1 MKQYTVTGMSC
12 AASASAASASPRA
25 CCMRS
30 NPCTP
35 TRSAPSCRRM
45 ISQDCIPPL
54 PAVCSRPKRS
64 AIPPSA
70 RPHRVYGVWSGI
82 RTSRRRQ
89 NQKMNCRKMKRAPK
103 REFRCSFV
111 IILCDTHCL
120 AMVHAVYTVRQ
131 GRTPGHLP
139 LPFGQFTLPH
149 PAVKIID
156 NRNP

>member
-25 CCMRS
+25 CCTRS

-35 TRSAPSCRRM
+35 TRSAPSCKRM

-54 PAVCSRPKRS
+54 PAVCSRLKRS

-82 RTSRRRQ
+82 RTSQRRQ

-120 AMVHAVYTVRQ
+120 EKEMGAHCAPLRQKKSSAV
-131 GRTPGHLP
+131 P
-139 LPFGQFTLPH
+139 LFE
-149 PAVKIID
+149 AVAGLRSAPD
-156 NRNP
+156 

>member
-25 CCMRS
+25 CCTRS
-30 NPCTP
+30 SPCTP

-64 AIPPSA
+64 AIPSSA

-89 NQKMNCRKMKRAPK
+89 NQKMNSQKMKKTPK
-103 REFRCSFV
+103 RKFRCFFV
-111 IILCDTHCL
+111 AIVCHVHCL
-120 AMVHAVYTVRQ
+120 SIVQMIYTVRR
-131 GRTPGHLP
+131 GRPPGHLL
-139 LPFGQFTLPH
+139 LPFGQFTLCR
-149 PAVKIID
+149 ACVD
-156 NRNP
+156 

>member
-12 AASASAASASPRA
+12 AASASAANASPRA
-25 CCMRS
+25 CCMRLS
-30 NPCTP
+30 PCMP

-54 PAVCSRPKRS
+54 PAVCSRLKRS

-82 RTSRRRQ
+82 HTAQRRQ
-89 NQKMNCRKMKRAPK
+89 NQKTNCRKMKRAPK

-131 GRTPGHLP
+131 GRTPGHLLLRRCRNSP
-139 LPFGQFTLPH
+139 CRTL
-149 PAVKIID
+149 
-156 NRNP
+156 R